1 MHHGR
6 KPRTSRL
13 NERIRDVAMTIPSR
27 STPVRSRVHAEMRPG
42 TRHALPVRAAR
53 SRGRETDMV
62 PNNHADAK
70 VAGAEHE
77 LDLVHRTLF
86 ENVRRLGDVL
96 ARVAARL
103 ESEGVEARVN
113 SL

>member
-1 MHHGR
+1 
-6 KPRTSRL
+6 
-13 NERIRDVAMTIPSR
+13 
-27 STPVRSRVHAEMRPG
+27 
-42 TRHALPVRAAR
+42 
-53 SRGRETDMV
+53 MV

-113 SL
+113 SLGEVQGLALDIDRGCALLTASRASRDAIRAAVAHAREERR